1 MAVVLAKLI
10 PSMLGMTME
19 SLSQRAERQQ
29 KLLVEWVDEG
39 GFYECFHPFLFP
51 DWQSTTVK
59 VIASRLGWLKMEV
72 TATWMTEDAWDDE
85 NILPSE
91 LQQTIWLDIQCEW
104 DPEELDKAGSAHEC
118 DSLHVKVGDEMD
130 FNTISLKEAEKF
142 GVLIKSLVDFISD
155 KLIDYCYD
163 DLESDSK
170 TLIGLIIQL
179 PTSLRGQIK
188 FACDTKLKEL
198 RASR

>member
-1 MAVVLAKLI
+1 MKIVIVSDLQVPFHSPKMVKNLATFIRKFKPDEVL
-10 PSMLGMTME
+10 
-19 SLSQRAERQQ
+19 
-29 KLLVEWVDEG
+29 
-39 GFYECFHPFLFP
+39 C
-51 DWQSTTVK
+51 
-59 VIASRLGWLKMEV
+59 
-72 TATWMTEDAWDDE
+72 
-85 NILPSE
+85 
-91 LQQTIWLDIQCEW
+91 
-104 DPEELDKAGSAHEC
+104 
-118 DSLHVKVGDEMD
+118 VGDEMD